1 MAAKSLDMF
10 VRWNVELTIRLQ
22 WVHLT
27 VNDTK
32 KCWTDLIIMWF
43 YFVMVPVLCI
53 RQHFIFYTPMRN
65 FSTSSLMRYNI

>member
-32 KCWTDLIIMWF
+32 NAEQI
-43 YFVMVPVLCI
+43 
-53 RQHFIFYTPMRN
+53 
-65 FSTSSLMRYNI
+65 